1 MMRFRRLLPLLGVM
15 VALSAAPASGDVA
28 SRKQA
33 IDARLQA
40 VQAKIAWAERREDE
54 LAGQISSVNREIRGL
69 ATQVGD
75 VSQRL
80 SALERDLELR
90 REKLDRLNELFR
102 VQTQR
107 YRFYRHEYR
116 VLLDRLGNRLVDLYE
131 SGEPSTLEVLLGSK
145 NFSDLISQA
154 QVLESIGKQD
164 QRVAGEVGTAKERV
178 RAQREHTRRYRSLV
192 AAELRTIAVRTN
204 QVRALR
210 DQLLANENRLAAARA
225 AKRDALRNVKE
236 SKAEFLH
243 EVAGLQRA
251 SSALAAQIRAAQAS
265 SVSYSAPGDTTPSAA
280 GFIWPVNGPVTSG
293 FGMRW
298 GRMHEGI
305 DIAAGSGTPIRAAAA
320 GRVVYAGWMSGYGN
334 LVAIDHG
341 GGVSTA
347 YGHQSSIAVGNGQV
361 VSQGQTIGYVGC
373 TGHCFGPH
381 LHFEVRING
390 SPVDP
395 LGYL

>member
-1 MMRFRRLLPLLGVM
+1 MRLVRPLLV
-15 VALSAAPASGDVA
+15 VAALVAVCATPASGGVA
-28 SRKQA
+28 GRKQA
-33 IDARLQA
+33 IDSRLAR
-40 VQAKIAWAERREDE
+40 VQAKIAWAQARERT
-54 LAGQISSVNREIRGL
+54 LAGQIAEVNGQIRGL
-69 ATQVGD
+69 AQQVGV
-75 VSQRL
+75 VSTEL
-80 SALERDLELR
+80 GPLERDLALHK
-90 REKLDRLNELFR
+90 EKLDRLTELFQ

-107 YRFYRHEYR
+107 FHFYRREYEA
-116 VLLDRLGNRLVDLYE
+116 LIDRLGNRLVDLYE
-131 SGEPSTLEVLLGSK
+131 QGEPSALEVVFDSK
-145 NFSDLISQA
+145 SVTDLVDQA
-154 QVLESIGKQD
+154 QVVESLGAQD
-164 QRVAGEVGTAKERV
+164 TSIASQVGSAKERV
-178 RAQREHTRRYRSLV
+178 KTQREHTKRFRSLV

-210 DQLLANENRLAAARA
+210 DRLLASQNQLAAASA
-225 AKRDALRNVKE
+225 NKRDALQNVKE
-236 SKAEFLH
+236 SKSEFLH
-243 EVAGLQRA
+243 EAAGLQAA
-251 SSALAAQIRAAQAS
+251 SASLAAQIRSAQSAS
-265 SVSYSAPGDTTPSAA
+265 SYSTPSDTTPSAA

-305 DIAAGSGTPIRAAAA
+305 DIGVGYGTPIHAAAA

-347 YGHQSSIAVGNGQV
+347 YGHQSSIAVSVGQV
-361 VSQGQTIGYVGC
+361 VAQGQTVGYVGC

-390 SPVDP
+390 TPVDP

>member
-1 MMRFRRLLPLLGVM
+1 MRLVRPLLV
-15 VALSAAPASGDVA
+15 VAALVAVCATPASGGVA
-28 SRKQA
+28 GRKQA
-33 IDARLQA
+33 IDSRLAR
-40 VQAKIAWAERREDE
+40 VQAKIAWAQERERT
-54 LAGQISSVNREIRGL
+54 LAGQIAEVNGQIRGL
-69 ATQVGD
+69 AQQVGV
-75 VSQRL
+75 VSTEL
-80 SALERDLELR
+80 GPLERDLALHK
-90 REKLDRLNELFR
+90 EKLDRLTELFQ

-107 YRFYRHEYR
+107 FHFYRREYEA
-116 VLLDRLGNRLVDLYE
+116 LIDRLGNRLVDLYE
-131 SGEPSTLEVLLGSK
+131 RGEPSALEVVFESK
-145 NFSDLISQA
+145 SVTDLIDQA
-154 QVLESIGKQD
+154 QVVESLGAQD
-164 QRVAGEVGTAKERV
+164 TSIAAQVGTAKERV
-178 RAQREHTRRYRSLV
+178 KAQREHTKRFRSLV

-210 DQLLANENRLAAARA
+210 DRLLASRNQLAAARA
-225 AKRDALRNVKE
+225 NKRDALQNVKE

-243 EVAGLQRA
+243 EAAGLQAA
-251 SSALAAQIRAAQAS
+251 SASLAAQIRSAQS
-265 SVSYSAPGDTTPSAA
+265 TSSYSAPSDTTPSAA

-305 DIAAGSGTPIRAAAA
+305 DIGVGYGTPILAAAA

-341 GGVSTA
+341 GGISTA
-347 YGHQSSIAVGNGQV
+347 YGHQSSIAVSVGQIV
-361 VSQGQTIGYVGC
+361 AQGEPIGYVGC

-390 SPVDP
+390 APVDP